1 MSEDTDSDSE
11 LEDDFEKDLD
21 ELDEDDDSLVVAM
34 NVSKCRKGNLTR
46 LLLSPL
52 H

>member
-21 ELDEDDDSLVVAM
+21 ELDEDDDSFVVAM
-34 NVSKCRKGNLTR
+34 NVSYNQIKQKQKRNI
-46 LLLSPL
+46 
-52 H
+52 

>member
-21 ELDEDDDSLVVAM
+21 ELDEDDDSLVVAT
-34 NVSKCRKGNLTR
+34 NVSYDQIKQKQKKNI
-46 LLLSPL
+46 
-52 H
+52 